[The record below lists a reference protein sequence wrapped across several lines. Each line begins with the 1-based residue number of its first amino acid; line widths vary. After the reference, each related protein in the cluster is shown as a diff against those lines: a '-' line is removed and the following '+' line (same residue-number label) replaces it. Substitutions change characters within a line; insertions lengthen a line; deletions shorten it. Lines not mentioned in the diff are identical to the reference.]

1 MKRVQFILPVFLMLF
16 GIFFLNGCY
25 TIISCPDS
33 GYFHSYPNQT
43 NNITIIEEN
52 VISDGEDFYDAYS
65 AKTSTSRSIDQKNRK
80 QTYTATQ
87 HVTDN
92 STSRSRK
99 RALQRTLTPTRRS
112 K

>member
-1 MKRVQFILPVFLMLF
+1 MKRVQFILPVFLTLF

-25 TIISCPDS
+25 TIISCSDS

-43 NNITIIEEN
+43 NNVTIIEEN
-52 VISDGEDFYDAYS
+52 VISNGEDFYDAYS
-65 AKTSTSRSIDQKNRK
+65 AKTSTGRSVSQKNRK
-80 QTYTATQ
+80 QTYTTTQ

-92 STSRSRK
+92 STSRSKK